1 MYMYD
6 FVIYK
11 LGEILTKNMF
21 TRNQIKK
28 AGKTF
33 KSKEI
38 PSKEELDEAI
48 NSLTYWRSIH
58 GQVLEDFEEEILALA
73 TDVDEKAIIAKRLK
87 RTPSIV
93 RKLRRL
99 NHIQLNSMQDI
110 AGLRIIV
117 SSMYK
122 VKKLVKILKSN
133 KFSYEL
139 KIEDDY
145 ITNPKASGY
154 RSFHLIFK
162 NNDTENKELDG
173 LLIEVQVRTLVQHA
187 WATAVEIMGTYL
199 NTQLKFN
206 EGKQKWL
213 NYFALTSN
221 AFSFLEKTNSV
232 PQYSKLDELETY
244 SQSIYEFNYNL
255 IAEKLKAFS
264 HISNI
269 ICENKELEGKYN
281 LILLNVKK
289 REIEIK
295 VFGSKNIDNANIE
308 FTNLERKHINDDNI
322 QVALISTKNIHELRN
337 AYPNYFLDTEMFMK
351 KMSIIKRN
359 LNKIKNLAYR

>member
-1 MYMYD
+1 MY
-6 FVIYK
+6 
-11 LGEILTKNMF
+11 

-28 AGKTF
+28 AGKIF
-33 KSKEI
+33 KSKDI
-38 PSKEELDEAI
+38 PSKDELDEAI

-58 GQVLEDFEEEILALA
+58 GQILEEFEDKILSLA
-73 TDVDEKAIIAKRLK
+73 IEVDKNAIIAKRLK

-117 SSMYK
+117 GSMYK
-122 VKKLVKILKSN
+122 VKRLVKFLKSDR
-133 KFSYEL
+133 FSYEL

-145 ITNPKASGY
+145 ITSPKTSGY

-162 NNDTENKELDG
+162 NNDKTKKELDG
-173 LLIEVQVRTLVQHA
+173 LLVEVQVRTLVQHA

-232 PQYSKLDELETY
+232 PQYLKMNEVDTY
-244 SQSIYEFNYNL
+244 TQSIYEFNYNL
-255 IAEKLKAFS
+255 IADKLSAFS
-264 HISNI
+264 HVSNV
-269 ICENKELEGKYN
+269 ICENKELIGKYN

-289 REIEIK
+289 KAVEIK
-295 VFGSKNIDNANIE
+295 VFESKELDKANIE

-322 QVALISTKNIHELRN
+322 QVALVSTKNIQELRN
-337 AYPNYFLDTEMFMK
+337 AYPNYFLDTKMFMY
-351 KMSIIKRN
+351 KMSIIKRK
-359 LNKIKNLAYR
+359 LNKIKNLA

>member
-1 MYMYD
+1 MY
-6 FVIYK
+6 
-11 LGEILTKNMF
+11 

-28 AGKTF
+28 AGKVF
-33 KSKEI
+33 KSKEVPI
-38 PSKEELDEAI
+38 KEELDEAI

-58 GQVLEDFEEEILALA
+58 GQILEEFEDKILHIALE
-73 TDVDEKAIIAKRLK
+73 VDKNAIIAKRLK

-117 SSMYK
+117 DSMFK

-133 KFSYEL
+133 KFSYEHKL
-139 KIEDDY
+139 EDDY
-145 ITNPKASGY
+145 ITEPKSSGY

-162 NNDTENKELDG
+162 NNDSVNKELDG

-213 NYFALTSN
+213 NYFALTSS
-221 AFSFLEKTNSV
+221 AFSYLEKTNLV
-232 PQYSKLDELETY
+232 PQYSKMDEYETY
-244 SQSIYEFNYNL
+244 SQTIYEFNYNL
-255 IAEKLKAFS
+255 ISDKLKAFS
-264 HISNI
+264 HISNV
-269 ICENKELEGKYN
+269 ICENKELIGKYN
-281 LILLNVKK
+281 LIVLNVKK
-289 REIEIK
+289 REVEIK
-295 VFGSKNIDNANIE
+295 VFESREINQANIE
-308 FTNLERKHINDDNI
+308 FTELERKHINDDNI
-322 QVALISTKNIHELRN
+322 QVALVSTKNIQELRN
-337 AYPNYFLDTEMFMK
+337 AYPNYFLDTKMFMN
-351 KMSIIKRN
+351 KMSMIKRR
-359 LNKIKNLAYR
+359 LNKMKKLRIITKPSSCPEGMR

>member
-1 MYMYD
+1 MFRLYISYTKFLSKCMY
-6 FVIYK
+6 
-11 LGEILTKNMF
+11 

-28 AGKTF
+28 AGKVF
-33 KSKEI
+33 KSKEL
-38 PSKEELDEAI
+38 PNKEELDEAI

-58 GQVLEDFEEEILALA
+58 GQILEEFEDKILQIALE
-73 TDVDEKAIIAKRLK
+73 VDKNAIIAKRLK

-117 SSMYK
+117 DSMFK

-133 KFSYEL
+133 KFTYEHKL
-139 KIEDDY
+139 EDDY
-145 ITNPKASGY
+145 ITTPKTSGY

-162 NNDTENKELDG
+162 NNDSVNKELDG

-213 NYFALTSN
+213 NYFALNSS
-221 AFSFLEKTNSV
+221 AFSYLENTNQV
-232 PQYSKLDELETY
+232 PQYSK
-244 SQSIYEFNYNL
+244 
-255 IAEKLKAFS
+255 
-264 HISNI
+264 
-269 ICENKELEGKYN
+269 
-281 LILLNVKK
+281 
-289 REIEIK
+289 
-295 VFGSKNIDNANIE
+295 ID
-308 FTNLERKHINDDNI
+308 
-322 QVALISTKNIHELRN
+322 
-337 AYPNYFLDTEMFMK
+337 
-351 KMSIIKRN
+351 
-359 LNKIKNLAYR
+359 